1 MTDAE
6 SDAGET
12 ALRWR
17 IPPAS
22 NEHALQVGVARVLIT
37 GVIGALVVIVA
48 APAEMRE
55 FGLAMIG
62 LFSLLL
68 AWRQWRRHQK
78 VQTGSDNVWLDP
90 AGVHWLDMA
99 GQERSFPRAEIVAY
113 HIAVDPHTIR
123 QIPALTLHLAGG
135 HLSQPMELHEPAT
148 PDAVRGFLAEQWQL
162 PEREPADQGPADYDR
177 AIAVYSEC
185 HDEIAEWHWEGNAAA
200 LGELFALFTEVADLP
215 LAPPGARPL
224 GQIVLA
230 SRRNPERIEIAHAR
244 HLRIEPDAIVAPAGV
259 LGEFARRGAAA
270 LATADP
276 SQDEQDLTFQW
287 PLGHAPIGEAAPGQE
302 PATRGSTWTVHLHL
316 RA

>member
-22 NEHALQVGVARVLIT
+22 NEHALQVGFAMVLIT

-162 PEREPADQGPADYDR
+162 PEREPADYDR

-224 GQIVLA
+224 GRIVLA
-230 SRRNPERIEIAHAR
+230 SRRDPERIEIAHAR